1 MSEPDI
7 WADESDRPPV
17 ILSEIRER
25 VGVITLNRPDRLNA
39 WTPAMGTLYFDT
51 LDAMA
56 LDPAVRAI
64 LVTGAGR
71 GFCSGADMAGLANI
85 TKSGGQ
91 LTGRDGRPYWYPMSI
106 GKPIVAAIHGVCYGV
121 GLQQAVCADIRF
133 AAQGARFCV
142 PYVKRGLIAELALS
156 WQLGRL
162 IGAGRAA
169 DMLLSGRVFG
179 ADEALAIGLVNQ
191 IGTAD
196 DIFDRA
202 FAYCRT
208 IAAENSPWAM
218 RTVKQQLY
226 HDLMSAS
233 LTEPFDRAERL
244 LQEAVAGPDMKE
256 GIAAFQEQRPLDF
269 APLAPDL
276 ARLEPWPER

>member
-1 MSEPDI
+1 MPTI
-7 WADESDRPPV
+7 WADESDRPPA
-17 ILSEIRER
+17 ILSDVRDG

-39 WTPAMGTLYFDT
+39 WTPAMGTLYFDA

-71 GFCSGADMAGLANI
+71 GFCSGADMAGLSNI
-85 TKSGGQ
+85 SASGGQ
-91 LTGRDGRPYWYPMSI
+91 MAGRDARPYWPAMGI

-121 GLQQAVCADIRF
+121 GVQQAVCADVRF
-133 AAQGARFCV
+133 AAQGTRFCV

-162 IGAGRAA
+162 VGAGRAA
-169 DMLLSGRVFG
+169 DMLLSGRVFT
-179 ADEALAIGLVNQ
+179 ADEALAMGLVNQ
-191 IGTAD
+191 ISTSD
-196 DIFDRA
+196 DLFDRA

-218 RTVKQQLY
+218 RMVKQQLY

-233 LTEPFDRAERL
+233 LTEPFERAEHL
-244 LQEAVAGPDMKE
+244 LREALAGPDMKE
-256 GIAAFQEQRPLDF
+256 GIAAFQQKRPLDF
-269 APLAPDL
+269 PPLAPDL
-276 ARLEPWPER
+276 AHLDPWPEG